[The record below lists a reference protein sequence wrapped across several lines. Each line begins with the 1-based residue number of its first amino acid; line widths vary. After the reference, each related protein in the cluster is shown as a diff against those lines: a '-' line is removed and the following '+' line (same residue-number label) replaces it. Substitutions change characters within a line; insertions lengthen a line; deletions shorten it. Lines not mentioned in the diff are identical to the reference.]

1 MAVEE
6 VRLETERLVNLIRG
20 FGWEMTEQKIAEG
33 VLTVKIEKKVAV
45 TEKPP
50 PT

>member
-1 MAVEE
+1 MAFDEI
-6 VRLETERLVNLIRG
+6 RLETERLVNLVRG
-20 FGWEMTEQKIAEG
+20 FGWDMTEQKIADG
-33 VLTVKIEKKVAV
+33 VLKVTLEKKVAV